1 MLPLSDVNVERESS
15 FTIAVLG
22 DHPMTIIQVFDPA
35 MCCST
40 GVCGPNVNSALPRFA
55 ADLEWLK
62 EQGVEIHR
70 HNLAQEPR
78 AFAENDVVKNALRKD
93 GDKCLPLI
101 LVDGDLVAQGIYPS
115 REELAVLVGLPSG
128 PGSSLYSSAV
138 EELVAIGA
146 AIGAGCE
153 PCFTHHF
160 REARKAGVGRA
171 EIASAVATARK
182 VKEAAAGEILKLA
195 GRFLAAEREEA
206 TLKTVPCCG
215 PGTGKLPEQCC

>member
-1 MLPLSDVNVERESS
+1 
-15 FTIAVLG
+15 
-22 DHPMTIIQVFDPA
+22 MTLLQVFDPP

-40 GVCGPNVNSALPRFA
+40 GVCGPNVDSVLPRFA

-62 EQGVEIHR
+62 QQGVEIHR

-78 AFAENDVVKNALRKD
+78 AFAENEVVKNALSKD

-101 LVDGDLVAQGIYPS
+101 LVDGDIVAQGVYPS
-115 REELAVLVGLPSG
+115 REELAALAGLPSG
-128 PGSSLYSSAV
+128 AGSSLYSSAV

-153 PCFTHHF
+153 PCFKYHF
-160 REARKAGVGRA
+160 REARKAGVERDD
-171 EIASAVATARK
+171 IASAVATARK

-195 GRFLAAEREEA
+195 GRYLAAEREEQ
-206 TLKTVPCCG
+206 TLKTVPCCS
-215 PGTGKLPEQCC
+215 PGTGKSQENCC